1 MYVKAYAK
9 INLFLDV
16 LSKRDDGYHNLDMVM
31 LPVELHDLI
40 QIDSS
45 PSLKDNF
52 ITTDHVDLQV
62 TKYNLITATLK
73 EMDKRYNLK
82 KRYIV
87 TVHKEIPISAGLG
100 GGSSNAAAVIKAIEH
115 YEKLKLSN
123 EEEVNLG
130 VSLGADVPYCLA
142 NKPAHVE
149 GIGEKVTPIKMKK
162 KYDVIIIKPS
172 EGLST
177 KKVFTV
183 SDEMELEH
191 GDVNQVIKAL
201 ETGDDALLERSLFNG
216 LEKASI
222 SLVPEIQKVKD
233 TLKAMGFKL
242 VLMSGSGSSVFAL
255 TTDHKFA
262 FSKYHELER
271 KGYEVYLTR
280 TL

>member
-16 LSKRDDGYHNLDMVM
+16 LSKRDDGYHDLNMVM

-40 QIDSS
+40 QIETS
-45 PSLKDNF
+45 PSLADNF

-73 EMDKRYNLK
+73 EMAKRYDIK
-82 KRYIV
+82 KNFIV
-87 TVHKEIPISAGLG
+87 SVHKEIPISAGLG
-100 GGSSNAAAVIKAIEH
+100 GGSSNSAAVIKAIEH
-115 YEKLKLSN
+115 LAKLNLSP

-130 VSLGADVPYCLA
+130 ASLGADVPYCLM

-162 KYDVIIIKPS
+162 KYDVLIIKPS

-183 SDEMELEH
+183 SDDMELDH

-201 ETGDDALLERSLFNG
+201 ETGDDELLEKSLFNS

-233 TLKAMGFKL
+233 TLKALGFKM

-255 TTDHKFA
+255 TTNHKFA
-262 FSKYHELER
+262 VAKYHELER
-271 KGYEVYLTR
+271 KGYEIYLTR

>member
-130 VSLGADVPYCLA
+130 ASLGADVPYCLA

-149 GIGEKVTPIKMKK
+149 GIGEKVTPIKTKK

-201 ETGDDALLERSLFNG
+201 ETGDDALLEKSLFNG

>member
-31 LPVELHDLI
+31 LPLELHDLI
-40 QIDSS
+40 LIDSS

-73 EMDKRYNLK
+73 EMDKRYDIK
-82 KRYIV
+82 KKFIV
-87 TVHKEIPISAGLG
+87 NVHKEIPISAGLG

-115 YEKLKLSN
+115 LTKLKLSP
-123 EEEVNLG
+123 EEEVDLG
-130 VSLGADVPYCLA
+130 ASLGADVPYCLA

-183 SDEMELEH
+183 SDEMELDH

-201 ETGDDALLERSLFNG
+201 ETGDDELLEKSLFNS

-262 FSKYHELER
+262 MSKYRELER

>member
-62 TKYNLITATLK
+62 TKYNLITVTLK

-82 KRYIV
+82 KRYII

-123 EEEVNLG
+123 EEEINLG
-130 VSLGADVPYCLA
+130 ASLGADVPYCLA

-201 ETGDDALLERSLFNG
+201 ETGDDALLEKSLFNG

-262 FSKYHELER
+262 FLKYHELER